1 MNDIQM
7 YMIALVLLV
16 PVVNIAVIIKD
27 RMMKNDQKTLQ
38 NGSRSRGE
46 YGRAF

>member
-16 PVVNIAVIIKD
+16 PVVNMAVIIKD
-27 RMMKNDQKTLQ
+27 WMMKNDH
-38 NGSRSRGE
+38 R
-46 YGRAF
+46 